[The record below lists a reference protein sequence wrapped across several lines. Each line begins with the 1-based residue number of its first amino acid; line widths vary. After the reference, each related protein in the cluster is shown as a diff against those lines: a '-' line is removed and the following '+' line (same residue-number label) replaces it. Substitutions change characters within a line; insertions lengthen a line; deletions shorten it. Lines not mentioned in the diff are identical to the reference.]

1 MNTNSRIKKKI
12 SKINENFW
20 KGKKVFITGNTGFKG
35 SWLTIWLIHLGAHVI
50 GYSKDKKDNYFFK
63 KVKYNKKIKFIK
75 GDVNNY
81 TKLENIIKNKPEIII
96 HLAAQSLYGSS
107 IKKSF
112 ETLDTNINGT
122 INILE
127 ISKKL
132 KILNQ

>member
-81 TKLENIIKNKPEIII
+81 NKLENIIKKTNLK
-96 HLAAQSLYGSS
+96 LL
-107 IKKSF
+107 F
-112 ETLDTNINGT
+112 TLQHNPYMG
-122 INILE
+122 L
-127 ISKKL
+127 
-132 KILNQ
+132 Q